1 MRIAFFGGSFD
12 PPHIGH
18 LGIARA
24 AQRALN
30 LDTVLFAPVGRQP
43 LKPAGPAA
51 SFEDRV
57 AMTSIAIAGNP
68 HFELS
73 LIDAPVAGSP
83 APNYTADTL
92 LRLRQSLPSDAELYL
107 LLGSD
112 SFTALSK
119 WHRAAEIPFLA
130 NLIVASR
137 PVDEPAMPS
146 PRTLHNQF
154 QDAPVLNREIPH
166 NEAASN
172 EALDDETIAASLPSG
187 VAMHPVPGE
196 ASHYMLTNLS
206 GAQASLTLLPDLHFE
221 ISATQLRQALQDHA
235 SAASEALP
243 AAVLAYIREHHLYA

>member
-12 PPHIGH
+12 PPHNGH

-24 AQRALN
+24 AQRALD

-51 SFEDRV
+51 GFEERV
-57 AMTSIAIAGNP
+57 AMTRIAIAHNP

-73 LIDAPVAGSP
+73 LIDAPVIGSL

-92 LRLRQSLPSDAELYL
+92 QHLRQSLPPDTELYL

-137 PVDEPAMPS
+137 PLDEPAMPS
-146 PRTLHNQF
+146 PPALKNQI
-154 QDAPVLNREIPH
+154 QNDPALNYEIQS
-166 NEAASN
+166 NEAASCK
-172 EALDDETIAASLPSG
+172 ALDEKTIAASLPSG
-187 VAMHPVPGE
+187 VVMHRVPGQ
-196 ASHYMLTNLS
+196 ASRYILTNLS

-221 ISATQLRQALQDHA
+221 ISATQLRHALQDHA
-235 SAASEALP
+235 SAAAEALP